1 MLFEAGDDIFVCN
14 IRDNIRFS
22 DFADAGE
29 GNDTLVLVT
38 ETKDDE
44 LAKEIMKH
52 YKGQRVSVRMKLI
65 LGE

>member
-22 DFADAGE
+22 DFADGGE
-29 GNDTLVLVT
+29 DNDTLVLVT

-52 YKGQRVSVRMKLI
+52 YKGQRVSVRM
-65 LGE
+65 

>member
-52 YKGQRVSVRMKLI
+52 YKGQRVSVRM
-65 LGE
+65 

>member
-22 DFADAGE
+22 DFADGGE

-52 YKGQRVSVRMKLI
+52 YKGQRVSVRM
-65 LGE
+65 

>member
-22 DFADAGE
+22 DLADEGE

-38 ETKDDE
+38 ETKNDE

-52 YKGQRVSVRMKLI
+52 YKGQRVSVRMQLI

>member
-14 IRDNIRFS
+14 IRDNIRFF
-22 DFADAGE
+22 DFADGGE

-52 YKGQRVSVRMKLI
+52 YKGQRVSVRM
-65 LGE
+65 